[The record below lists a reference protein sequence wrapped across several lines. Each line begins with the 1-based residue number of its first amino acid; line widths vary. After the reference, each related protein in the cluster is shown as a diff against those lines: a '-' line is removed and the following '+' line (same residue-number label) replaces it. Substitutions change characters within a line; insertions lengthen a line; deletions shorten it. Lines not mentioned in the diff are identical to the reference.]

1 MSSQQEQ
8 AVVQAASDVYVPSC
22 SPRPLLSETEEYISV
37 AFNYIL
43 IASLGRRNACV
54 QILAN
59 SAYCL
64 KQLLSLMTAF

>member
-22 SPRPLLSETEEYISV
+22 SPRLLPSETEGYTSA
-37 AFNYIL
+37 AFDYIL
-43 IASLGRRNACV
+43 IASFGRCNACV

-59 SAYCL
+59 SACCL
-64 KQLLSLMTAF
+64 KQLFWPMTAF